1 MTTVTCKM
9 PHVLV
14 RRLGDAA
21 EKRQTSRSALIRT
34 AVLKY
39 IEEDQPDSTE
49 PSAYD
54 LVREFSGTVEGP
66 RDLSSNPNHM
76 QGYGK

>member
-1 MTTVTCKM
+1 MTTVTLKM
-9 PHVLV
+9 PQTLAS
-14 RRLGDAA
+14 RLGGAA
-21 EKRQTSRSALIRT
+21 AKRQTSRSELIRA

-39 IEEDQPDSTE
+39 IEEDPSASAN

-66 RDLSSNPNHM
+66 CDLSANPRHL

>member
-1 MTTVTCKM
+1 MTTVTFKM
-9 PHVLV
+9 PQVLV
-14 RRLGDAA
+14 RRLGVAA
-21 EKRQTSRSALIRT
+21 KKRQTSRSALIRT

-39 IEEDQPDSTE
+39 IDEGQPDATQ

-66 RDLSSNPNHM
+66 CDLSSNPNHM

>member
-1 MTTVTCKM
+1 MTTVTLKM
-9 PHVLV
+9 PKALASK
-14 RRLGDAA
+14 LGVAA
-21 EKRQTSRSALIRT
+21 AKRQTSRSALIRS

-39 IEEDQPDSTE
+39 IDDDQPDSTT
-49 PSAYD
+49 PTAYD

-66 RDLSSNPNHM
+66 CDLSSNPSHM

>member
-1 MTTVTCKM
+1 MITVTLKM
-9 PHVLV
+9 PHALA

-39 IEEDQPDSTE
+39 IDEDQPDSTT

-66 RDLSSNPNHM
+66 CDLSSHPNHV

>member
-1 MTTVTCKM
+1 MTTVTLKM
-9 PHVLV
+9 PQSLAS
-14 RRLGDAA
+14 RLGVAA
-21 EKRQTSRSALIRT
+21 EKRQTSRSELIRA

-39 IEEDQPDSTE
+39 IDEDQSKAAE

-54 LVREFSGTVEGP
+54 CVREFSGTVEGP
-66 RDLSSNPNHM
+66 CDLSAHPRHM

>member
-1 MTTVTCKM
+1 MTTVTLKM
-9 PHVLV
+9 PQTLE
-14 RRLGDAA
+14 RRLRASA
-21 EKRQTSRSALIRT
+21 EKHQTSRSELIRT

-39 IEEDQPDSTE
+39 IDEDQSKAGE

-54 LVREFSGTVEGP
+54 CVREFSGTIEGP
-66 RDLSSNPNHM
+66 CDLSASPRHM

>member
-1 MTTVTCKM
+1 MTTVTLKM
-9 PHVLV
+9 PQTLAI
-14 RRLGDAA
+14 RLGVAA
-21 EKRQTSRSALIRT
+21 EKRQTSRSALIRS

-39 IEEDQPDSTE
+39 IEEDQADSTK

-54 LVREFSGTVEGP
+54 LVREFSGTVDGP
-66 RDLSSNPNHM
+66 SDLSAHPRHM

>member
-1 MTTVTCKM
+1 MTTVTLKM
-9 PHVLV
+9 PQSLAS
-14 RRLGDAA
+14 RLGVAA
-21 EKRQTSRSALIRT
+21 EKRQTSRSELIRT

-39 IEEDQPDSTE
+39 IEEEPSDSTK

-66 RDLSSNPNHM
+66 CDLSSSPNHM

>member
-1 MTTVTCKM
+1 MTTVTLKM
-9 PHVLV
+9 PQSLAS
-14 RRLGDAA
+14 RLGVAA
-21 EKRQTSRSALIRT
+21 EKRQTSRSELIRT

-39 IEEDQPDSTE
+39 IEEDQRASIK

-66 RDLSSNPNHM
+66 CDLSAHPRHM

>member
-1 MTTVTCKM
+1 MTTVTLKM
-9 PHVLV
+9 PHVLA
-14 RRLGDAA
+14 RRLDDAA

-39 IEEDQPDSTE
+39 IDEDQADSTT

-54 LVREFSGTVEGP
+54 LVREFAGTVEGP
-66 RDLSSNPNHM
+66 RDLSSHPNHLR
-76 QGYGK
+76 GYGT

>member
-1 MTTVTCKM
+1 MITVTLKM
-9 PHVLV
+9 PQVLA
-14 RRLGDAA
+14 RRLTDAA
-21 EKRQTSRSALIRT
+21 KKRQTSRSALIRT

-39 IEEDQPDSTE
+39 IDEDQPDSTK

-66 RDLSSNPNHM
+66 CDLSSNPRHV